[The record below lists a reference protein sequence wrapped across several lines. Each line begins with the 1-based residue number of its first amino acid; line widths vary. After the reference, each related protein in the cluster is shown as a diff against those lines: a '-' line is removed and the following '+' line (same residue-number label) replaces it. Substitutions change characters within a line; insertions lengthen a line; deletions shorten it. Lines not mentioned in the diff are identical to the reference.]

1 MERESFIFYRSFY
14 DSIKGL
20 GDAEFAECMRFL
32 CEYGL
37 NGAEQTGGTLAE
49 VVLKMAKPQI
59 DANNQ
64 RRANGAKGGR
74 PKASP
79 SAQEQAVSDRK
90 TDGSETENH
99 RLRDAK
105 PNVNGNGNV
114 NENGN
119 GNGNG
124 NENEKGNG
132 NENEKG
138 NGEGNENASQ
148 DGQPHPFHPP
158 SVEEVRAYCES
169 KGYRI
174 SPERFMD
181 YYTANGWRLGKSEM
195 KDWKAVVRNWERQE
209 AKQTENVS
217 GYCRQESGKGVKGYG
232 RCEGADAGSEKYDGT
247 VL

>member
-1 MERESFIFYRSFY
+1 MKDFWNVIQLIFSAFGGWLGYFLGGCDGLLYTLLAFTAMDYITGIMCAVNDHTLSSEVGFRGICRKVLIFMLVGIANILDADIIGTGSALRTAVIFFY
-14 DSIKGL
+14 ISNEGVSL
-20 GDAEFAECMRFL
+20 LENV
-32 CEYGL
+32 
-37 NGAEQTGGTLAE
+37 NG
-49 VVLKMAKPQI
+49 
-59 DANNQ
+59 
-64 RRANGAKGGR
+64 
-74 PKASP
+74 
-79 SAQEQAVSDRK
+79 
-90 TDGSETENH
+90 
-99 RLRDAK
+99 
-105 PNVNGNGNV
+105 NGNGNV
-114 NENGN
+114 NE
-119 GNGNG
+119 

>member
-49 VVLKMAKPQI
+49 VVLKMAK
-59 DANNQ
+59 
-64 RRANGAKGGR
+64 
-74 PKASP
+74 
-79 SAQEQAVSDRK
+79 EQAVSDRK

>member
-119 GNGNG
+119 GNGN
-124 NENEKGNG
+124 ENEKGNG

-148 DGQPHPFHPP
+148 DGQPSPFCGGGTGVLRKQGLSYQSGAVYGLLHRQRLAAWQ
-158 SVEEVRAYCES
+158 VRDEGLEGSGA
-169 KGYRI
+169 K
-174 SPERFMD
+174 
-181 YYTANGWRLGKSEM
+181 LGEK
-195 KDWKAVVRNWERQE
+195 
-209 AKQTENVS
+209 
-217 GYCRQESGKGVKGYG
+217 
-232 RCEGADAGSEKYDGT
+232 GSEADGECEWILPSGERKRSEG
-247 VL
+247 VW

>member
-37 NGAEQTGGTLAE
+37 NGTEQTGGTLAE

-74 PKASP
+74 PKTNP
-79 SAQEQAVSDRK
+79 SAEEAEEKGVSDKK
-90 TDGSETENH
+90 TDGSVKENH

-105 PNVNGNGNV
+105 PNENDNDNENGNVNGNV
-114 NENGN
+114 NENEKGN
-119 GNGNG
+119 EEGNG
-124 NENEKGNG
+124 NENENG
-132 NENEKG
+132 T
-138 NGEGNENASQ
+138 ASA
-148 DGQPHPFHPP
+148 GSQPHPFHPP
-158 SVEEVRAYCES
+158 SAKEVREYCES
-169 KGYRI
+169 KGYGI
-174 SPERFMD
+174 SPERFID
-181 YYTANGWRLGKSEM
+181 YYTANGWRLGKAEM

-217 GYCRQESGKGVKGYG
+217 GYCRQESGKGVKGHD
-232 RCEGADAGSEKYDGT
+232 RREGVAEGSEKYDGT

>member
-1 MERESFIFYRSFY
+1 MERDSFVFYRSFY

-64 RRANGAKGGR
+64 RRSNGAKGGR
-74 PKASP
+74 PKTSGFENKN
-79 SAQEQAVSDRK
+79 QESK
-90 TDGSETENH
+90 KETSGFESGNH
-99 RLRDAK
+99 RLQDAK

-114 NENGN
+114 NVNGN
-119 GNGNG
+119 GNV
-124 NENEKGNG
+124 
-132 NENEKG
+132 NEKG

-195 KDWKAVVRNWERQE
+195 KDWKAVVRNWERKE

>member
-1 MERESFIFYRSFY
+1 MCIR
-14 DSIKGL
+14 DS
-20 GDAEFAECMRFL
+20 
-32 CEYGL
+32 
-37 NGAEQTGGTLAE
+37 
-49 VVLKMAKPQI
+49 
-59 DANNQ
+59 
-64 RRANGAKGGR
+64 
-74 PKASP
+74 
-79 SAQEQAVSDRK
+79 
-90 TDGSETENH
+90 H

-119 GNGNG
+119 GNG
-124 NENEKGNG
+124 
-132 NENEKG
+132 NEKG

-195 KDWKAVVRNWERQE
+195 KDWKAVVRNWERKE

-217 GYCRQESGKGVKGYG
+217 GYCRQGASNQKGVSG
-232 RCEGADAGSEKYDGT
+232 RAGSESTDAGSEKYDGT

>member
-132 NENEKG
+132 
-138 NGEGNENASQ
+138 EGNENASQ

-209 AKQTENVS
+209 AK
-217 GYCRQESGKGVKGYG
+217 
-232 RCEGADAGSEKYDGT
+232 
-247 VL
+247 

>member
-37 NGAEQTGGTLAE
+37 NGAERTGGTLAE

-64 RRANGAKGGR
+64 RRANGARGGR
-74 PKASP
+74 PKTNP
-79 SAQEQAVSDRK
+79 SAEKKEVSDEK
-90 TDGSETENH
+90 TDGSESENH

-105 PNVNGNGNV
+105 PNE

-119 GNGNG
+119 ENVNV
-124 NENEKGNG
+124 NEKGNEEG
-132 NENEKG
+132 NANENEI
-138 NGEGNENASQ
+138 ASQ
-148 DGQPHPFHPP
+148 GGQPHPFHPP

-169 KGYRI
+169 RGYRI

-181 YYTANGWRLGKSEM
+181 YYTANGWRLGKTEM

-232 RCEGADAGSEKYDGT
+232 RCEGVAAGSEKYDGT

>member
-90 TDGSETENH
+90 TDGSVCENH

-105 PNVNGNGNV
+105 PNENGNVNVNGNGNV
-114 NENGN
+114 NE
-119 GNGNG
+119 
-124 NENEKGNG
+124 K
-132 NENEKG
+132 EKG
-138 NGEGNENASQ
+138 NGEGNENASHS
-148 DGQPHPFHPP
+148 GQPHPFHPP

-181 YYTANGWRLGKSEM
+181 YLHRQRLAA
-195 KDWKAVVRNWERQE
+195 WQVRDEGLE
-209 AKQTENVS
+209 GSGAKLGET
-217 GYCRQESGKGVKGYG
+217 
-232 RCEGADAGSEKYDGT
+232 GSEADGECEWILPSGERKRSEG
-247 VL
+247 VW

>member
-1 MERESFIFYRSFY
+1 
-14 DSIKGL
+14 
-20 GDAEFAECMRFL
+20 
-32 CEYGL
+32 
-37 NGAEQTGGTLAE
+37 
-49 VVLKMAKPQI
+49 MAKPQI

-79 SAQEQAVSDRK
+79 SEGEQAVSDRK

-119 GNGNG
+119 GNGN
-124 NENEKGNG
+124 EKGNG
-132 NENEKG
+132 E
-138 NGEGNENASQ
+138 GEGNENASQ

>member
-1 MERESFIFYRSFY
+1 MRDSVVFYRNFYEAVKNLPPEEFKESMQAILNYSF
-14 DSIKGL
+14 DGKPPDTQGSI
-20 GDAEFAECMRFL
+20 AHTVF
-32 CEYGL
+32 
-37 NGAEQTGGTLAE
+37 TL
-49 VVLKMAKPQI
+49 VKPQI

-79 SAQEQAVSDRK
+79 SEGEQAVSDRK

-105 PNVNGNGNV
+105 PNVNGNV
-114 NENGN
+114 NE
-119 GNGNG
+119 
-124 NENEKGNG
+124 NG

-138 NGEGNENASQ
+138 NGEGNENASHS
-148 DGQPHPFHPP
+148 GQPHPFHPP

-195 KDWKAVVRNWERQE
+195 KDWKAVVRNWERKE

>member
-1 MERESFIFYRSFY
+1 M
-14 DSIKGL
+14 
-20 GDAEFAECMRFL
+20 C
-32 CEYGL
+32 
-37 NGAEQTGGTLAE
+37 
-49 VVLKMAKPQI
+49 
-59 DANNQ
+59 
-64 RRANGAKGGR
+64 
-74 PKASP
+74 
-79 SAQEQAVSDRK
+79 
-90 TDGSETENH
+90 ENH

-105 PNVNGNGNV
+105 PNENGNV
-114 NENGN
+114 NEN
-119 GNGNG
+119 
-124 NENEKGNG
+124 EKEKGNR
-132 NENEKG
+132 
-138 NGEGNENASQ
+138 EGNENASHS
-148 DGQPHPFHPP
+148 GQPHPFHPP

-232 RCEGADAGSEKYDGT
+232 RCEGADAGGEKYDGT

>member
-37 NGAEQTGGTLAE
+37 NGAEQ
-49 VVLKMAKPQI
+49 
-59 DANNQ
+59 
-64 RRANGAKGGR
+64 KGGR
-74 PKASP
+74 PEASP
-79 SAQEQAVSDRK
+79 SAEEQAVSDRK
-90 TDGSETENH
+90 TDGSVCENH

-105 PNVNGNGNV
+105 PNENGNV

-119 GNGNG
+119 GN
-124 NENEKGNG
+124 ENEK
-132 NENEKG
+132 EKE

>member
-114 NENGN
+114 NVNGN
-119 GNGNG
+119 GNV
-124 NENEKGNG
+124 
-132 NENEKG
+132 NEKG

-158 SVEEVRAYCES
+158 SVEQGLSYQSGAVHGLLHRQRLAAWQVRDEGLEGSGA
-169 KGYRI
+169 K
-174 SPERFMD
+174 
-181 YYTANGWRLGKSEM
+181 LGEK
-195 KDWKAVVRNWERQE
+195 
-209 AKQTENVS
+209 
-217 GYCRQESGKGVKGYG
+217 
-232 RCEGADAGSEKYDGT
+232 GSEADGECEWILPSGERKRSEG
-247 VL
+247 VW

>member
-20 GDAEFAECMRFL
+20 GDAEFAECMAFSVRIWA
-32 CEYGL
+32 EWS
-37 NGAEQTGGTLAE
+37 GADRRHTGGGGFEDGEA
-49 VVLKMAKPQI
+49 QI

-74 PKASP
+74 PKASL

-119 GNGNG
+119 GNG
-124 NENEKGNG
+124 
-132 NENEKG
+132 NEKG

-217 GYCRQESGKGVKGYG
+217 GYCRQESGKGVKGM
-232 RCEGADAGSEKYDGT
+232 
-247 VL
+247 